1 MTITATVDGVTATD
15 GVTRKTDTFDFTL
28 LDPCDPP
35 NDLAVA
41 TKTPDVIYTVTQGPL
56 LVTP

>member
-1 MTITATVDGVTATD
+1 MVCATD